1 MTLPNSLYPLNE
13 VFCRDFR
20 TQAGRIA
27 PIIIALLITIAPL
40 MNRMQAQ
47 TFTTLYTFKYGTDG
61 GLVSAGL
68 IQDAAGN
75 LYGAAEVGGN
85 LSCIYSSTGF
95 SGCGVIFRVSQT
107 GHETVLYA
115 FNGGTDGAGP
125 KATLIR
131 DAQGNFYGTTAFG
144 GDPQCTWGNGA
155 GCGTVFKLDT
165 TGKETVLYRF
175 HGGSDGA
182 SPGGALFL
190 DRAGNLWGTTQF
202 GGLIPSSCEPS
213 GCGTFFRL
221 TPADKLYSYNFKGA
235 PNDGSWPL
243 GGLVG
248 DSLGNIYGTT
258 QFGGTAGGG
267 TVFQITPAGGEKL
280 LRQFGSTV
288 FNPTGL
294 LVSEGSLYGPA
305 VSGGEDQG
313 GAVWVLN
320 QEREVTI
327 YNFFPLNDDLTVAAE
342 GVLARD
348 ASHATSFGTTE
359 FDGGFGSVYQVQ
371 DDGNYEPLHYFS
383 GTDGANPVAGVIRD
397 SAGNLYGTTQ
407 AGSTVFKL
415 TP

>member
-1 MTLPNSLYPLNE
+1 VTLSNSLHPLRASS
-13 VFCRDFR
+13 CRNFR

-27 PIIIALLITIAPL
+27 PIIMALLVTIAPL
-40 MNRMQAQ
+40 TGRMQAQ
-47 TFTTLYTFKYGTDG
+47 TFTTLYSFKYGTDG
-61 GLVSAGL
+61 GIVSAGL
-68 IQDAAGN
+68 IEDAAGN

-85 LSCIYSSTGF
+85 LSCTYSSTGF
-95 SGCGVIFRVSQT
+95 AGCGVIFKVTQT

-115 FNGGTDGAGP
+115 FNGNTDGAGP

-131 DAQGNFYGTTAFG
+131 DAQGDFYGTTAFG
-144 GDPQCTWGNGA
+144 GDPECTWGNGA

-165 TGKETVLYRF
+165 AGKETVLYRF

-190 DRAGNLWGTTQF
+190 DKAGSLWGTTQF
-202 GGLIPSSCEPS
+202 GGLTPASCEPS
-213 GCGTFFRL
+213 GCGTLFRL
-221 TPADKLYSYNFKGA
+221 DAAGKLYSYDFKGA

-248 DSLGNIYGTT
+248 DSQGNILGTT
-258 QFGGTAGGG
+258 QFGGPAGGG

-280 LRQFGSTV
+280 LGQFGSTL

-294 LVSEGSLYGPA
+294 LLSEGSLYGPA
-305 VSGGEDQG
+305 VSGGQLQG
-313 GAVWVLN
+313 GGVFVLN
-320 QEREVTI
+320 PEREVTI
-327 YNFFPLNDDLTVAAE
+327 YNFFPLNDSATVGAE

-348 ASHATSFGTTE
+348 DSHATLFGTTA
-359 FDGGFGSVYQVQ
+359 FDGGFGSVYAVQ
-371 DDGNYEPLHYFS
+371 DDGNYTTLYYFS
-383 GTDGANPVAGVIRD
+383 GTDGQNPVAGVIRD